1 MAAVLAFHLASA
13 SNSDLSVAVRAHQFF
28 GDHPAMGGPPGSS
41 TGSGTE
47 LRSLPELD
55 WLAAVQTPHSNW
67 IRDLLNG
74 RIDGDAVSQTIGLD
88 TVGVQIQVRGDTR
101 VGNSCSAHHLDVM
114 AISLVQ
120 SHEQALLAT
129 RRKVV
134 AYTPVTPDETGQQKQ
149 CSLPRSHPWLGLRLY
164 SDKAVILCSIHNA
177 GRSTC
182 EPRQSKGG

>member
-88 TVGVQIQVRGDTR
+88 TVGVQIQVRGNTR
-101 VGNSCSAHHLDVM
+101 VGNPRSAHHLDVM

-134 AYTPVTPDETGQQKQ
+134 AHTPVTPDETGQQKQ
-149 CSLPRSHPWLGLRLY
+149 SSLPRSHPCLGSAPLFR
-164 SDKAVILCSIHNA
+164 
-177 GRSTC
+177 
-182 EPRQSKGG
+182 